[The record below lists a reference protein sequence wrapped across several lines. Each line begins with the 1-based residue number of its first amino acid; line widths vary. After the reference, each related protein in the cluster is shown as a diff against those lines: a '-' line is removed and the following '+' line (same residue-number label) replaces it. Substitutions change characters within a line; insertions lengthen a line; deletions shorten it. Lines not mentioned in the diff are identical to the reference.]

1 MRGPWPLAKA
11 NGLAN
16 GFALKKGLL
25 ITNAAMF
32 LKQIARLPGNH
43 EHD

>member
-25 ITNAAMF
+25 ITNAAMCYV
-32 LKQIARLPGNH
+32 LKA
-43 EHD
+43 DC